1 MSSNTHNQDKGLE
14 RVCVAAFTSAHGVSG
29 ALRMKSFT
37 EKKDDVAQYKC
48 LSSEDESRI
57 FNLEVVS
64 HTGKGELIVKVDG
77 VSTREAADLLKGERL
92 YVARS
97 ELPDAG
103 EGEFYHADLIGLAAK
118 TVSGKTLGTVRAV
131 FDFGAGDMLEI
142 LPKEGT
148 LIMVPF
154 THEVVP
160 IVDVNKGHV
169 IVDAPEGLLPEE
181 KKKKPRKKAKKNKGD
196 TDESA

>member
-1 MSSNTHNQDKGLE
+1 ME
-14 RVCVAAFTSAHGVSG
+14 RICVAAFTSAHGISG
-29 ALRMKSFT
+29 ALRLKSFT
-37 EKKDDVAQYKC
+37 ENPDNIALYKRV
-48 LSSEDESRI
+48 SSEDASRTFDI
-57 FNLEVVS
+57 QVVS
-64 HTGKGELIVKVDG
+64 HTGKGELIVKVEG
-77 VSTREAADLLKGERL
+77 VKTREAADLLKGERL

-97 ELPDAG
+97 ELPQAED
-103 EGEFYHADLIGLAAK
+103 GEFYHADLIGLTAK

-160 IVDVNKGHV
+160 IVDVEKGHV
-169 IVDAPEGLLPEE
+169 IVNPPEGLLPEE
-181 KKKKPRKKAKKNKGD
+181 KKKKPKRKAKKAKETEG
-196 TDESA
+196 TPDEPA